1 MPKISELTSWTP
13 TTSDTWVM
21 VQWWVNKKF
30 TFWSLPIPTSVQTAL
45 DNKVDKVTW
54 KGLSTNDYDN
64 TEKANVA
71 ANTSARHTHSNKSL
85 LDTYTQTEVDLADAV
100 SKKHTHTNKTI
111 LDQIANNPVETIVA
125 WANITV
131 SRTGNSVTIN
141 STWGWG
147 GGWGWDMYKAVY
159 DPQNIEADAFDR
171 ANHTWTQTMSTISD
185 AWDLATLDQ
194 VDTAQIVNHAVENTK
209 LAQMNANTVK
219 GRLSWNGTPQ
229 DVAMSDLPISTAT
242 QTALDWKVSTTWNE
256 TIAGIKTFTSPV
268 LSNDVRLTND
278 TATQWETHADL
289 TVIVRTATTANITLS
304 GTQTIDWQALVANDL
319 VLVKNQSTWSQNWV
333 YVVSAGAWTRATPY
347 STTDH
352 FNRRYV
358 YAISGTTNTATL
370 WICNTRNPTVWT
382 TATTFAQIPLWIG
395 TGVNQAAAGNHTH
408 TSFATT
414 AASTI
419 WSSIWYRF
427 TSRTATATTG
437 ANDLVVVFS
446 WSTASQ
452 VETIPA
458 GTAVSNNSGRFI
470 TFKNN
475 ATVPWTIRQSAS
487 NTLDWSASDIT
498 LWVWET
504 ISVFNTALNTW
515 VSLNKVTAS
524 GWSTQIRKLFAI
536 AWTIWATGTNV
547 ANTVVVDWSYTI
559 SKINMWL
566 WTAWAGA
573 TDLIVDINLN
583 WTSICSTT
591 KPKITWT
598 NQSSINTWT
607 ITTTTCVSWNV
618 FTIDIDQIQS
628 TPWVDLYVELVL
640 I

>member
-1 MPKISELTSWTP
+1 M
-13 TTSDTWVM
+13 
-21 VQWWVNKKF
+21 
-30 TFWSLPIPTSVQTAL
+30 TFRTIENIRLVDGEKLDNLPANANAEFN
-45 DNKVDKVTW
+45 NKVDKVAW
-54 KGLSTNDYDN
+54 KWLSTNDYDN
-64 TEKANVA
+64 TEKTNVA
-71 ANTSARHTHSNKSL
+71 ANTSARHTHSNKS
-85 LDTYTQTEVDLADAV
+85 
-100 SKKHTHTNKTI
+100 I

-125 WANITV
+125 WTNITV

-141 STWGWG
+141 STWWG
-147 GGWGWDMYKAVY
+147 GGWWAVDSVNWQTWIVVLDTDDISEGITNKYLSVTDKTDLTDGWDSTLHYHAS
-159 DPQNIEADAFDR
+159 DR
-171 ANHTWTQTMSTISD
+171 NRDNHTWTQTMSTISD
-185 AWDLATLDQ
+185 AWALATLDQ

-209 LAQMNANTVK
+209 LANMNSNTVK

-229 DVAMSDLPISTAT
+229 DIAMADLPISDAT
-242 QTALDWKVSTTWNE
+242 QTALNWKVWTTWNE
-256 TIAGIKTFTSPV
+256 TIAGIKTFTSPI
-268 LSNDVRLTND
+268 LSNDVRLTSD
-278 TATQWETHADL
+278 VASQWETHADL

-333 YVVSAGAWTRATPY
+333 YVVNAGAWTRATNY
-347 STTDH
+347 NVTDH

-395 TGVNQAAAGNHTH
+395 TGATNAAAGNHTH
-408 TSFATT
+408 TSIATT

-427 TSRTATATTG
+427 TSRTATASTG

-487 NTLDWSASDIT
+487 NTLDWSASDLT

-524 GWSTQIRKLFAI
+524 GWSTQIRKMFAI
-536 AWTIWATGTNV
+536 AWTIWATGTNL
-547 ANTVVVDWSYTI
+547 ANTHAMDGTYTLTRC
-559 SKINMWL
+559 NL
-566 WTAWAGA
+566 WYGTAW
-573 TDLIVDINLN
+573 N
-583 WTSICSTT
+583 WTLTIDVNKNWTTVYSTT
-591 KPKITWT
+591 KPSITST
-598 NQSSINTWT
+598 NQTSINSWT
-607 ITTTTCVSWNV
+607 ITTAWCVSWDIY
-618 FTIDIDQIQS
+618 TLDIDAVPW
-628 TPWVDLYVELVL
+628 TPWVDLFVELVFTA
-640 I
+640 

>member
-1 MPKISELTSWTP
+1 MSEVIFPDWIPNWTIASWDRILFSD
-13 TTSDTWVM
+13 TSDAWTTKDDDV
-21 VQWWVNKKF
+21 VN
-30 TFWSLPIPTSVQTAL
+30 LPISIATQTAL

-54 KGLSTNDYDN
+54 KWLSTNDYDN
-64 TEKANVA
+64 TEKA
-71 ANTSARHTHSNKSL
+71 K
-85 LDTYTQTEVDLADAV
+85 VDWAV
-100 SKKHTHTNKTI
+100 
-111 LDQIANNPVETIVA
+111 QTIVA
-125 WANITV
+125 GTNVTV
-131 SRTGNSVTIN
+131 SRVWNSVTIN
-141 STWGWG
+141 STWWGWG
-147 GGWGWDMYKAVY
+147 GWGAVDSVNWQTGIVVLDTDDISEGITNKYLSATDKTDLTDGWDSTLHYHAS
-159 DPQNIEADAFDR
+159 DRNR

-185 AWDLATLDQ
+185 AWNLATLDQ
-194 VDTAQIVNHAVENTK
+194 VDTSQIVNHAVENTK
-209 LAQMNANTVK
+209 LANMNSNTVK

-229 DVAMSDLPISTAT
+229 DIPMEDLPINTAT
-242 QTALDWKVSTTWNE
+242 LTALNWKVSTTWNE

-268 LSNDVRLTND
+268 LSNDVRLTNGI
-278 TATQWETHADL
+278 ATQWETHADL

-333 YVVSAGAWTRATPY
+333 YVVNAGAWTRATNY
-347 STTDH
+347 NVTDH

-395 TGVNQAAAGNHTH
+395 TGSNQAAAGNHTH
-408 TSFATT
+408 TSIATT

-487 NTLDWSASDIT
+487 NTLDWSASDLT

-515 VSLNKVTAS
+515 VSLNRITAS
-524 GWSTQIRKLFAI
+524 GWGTQIRKMFAI